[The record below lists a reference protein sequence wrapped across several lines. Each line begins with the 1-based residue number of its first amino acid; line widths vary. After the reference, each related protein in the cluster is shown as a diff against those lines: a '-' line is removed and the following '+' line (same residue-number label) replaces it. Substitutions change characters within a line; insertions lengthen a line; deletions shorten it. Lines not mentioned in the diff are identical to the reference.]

1 MVDEEALERS
11 VKCLQK
17 KVKLQWNGK
26 NDQLLEIS
34 CLKKEIDQKE
44 KELEKIREKY
54 DDLGKLSQLNN
65 EKVEKTNKL
74 Q

>member
-11 VKCLQK
+11 VRSLQK
-17 KVKLQWNGK
+17 KVKRLWNGK

-34 CLKKEIDQKE
+34 SLKKEIDQKE

-65 EKVEKTNKL
+65 
-74 Q
+74 